1 MSINPFTIT
10 FGKEPINIISRE
22 HDVETIYQSF
32 LDENPDSEI
41 YILTGIRGSGKT
53 VTMTTLKD
61 KILEHNDWIA
71 VELNPETDMLEQ
83 LASKLYDNGKLKKLF
98 ISPEFSFSF
107 NGLGFSVKGKDVLTN
122 ISSFLDQELKYL
134 KHKNIKL
141 LITIDEVVANNN
153 MKIFAHEF
161 QTFLRNKY
169 PVRLLMTGLY
179 RNISLL
185 ENNKSST
192 FLLRAPKIFL
202 SDLNLRLIVNSYI
215 NIFGI
220 DEDNA
225 VELAMSVKGY
235 AYAYQLLGN
244 ILYKS
249 NKTKLDEE
257 TLLEFDAL
265 LYERAYNFIFNELS
279 TEERN
284 VLIYALEDSSNKAVM
299 EKGNYKPNYLSNL
312 KRTLVLKGLINE
324 SRNEIIYRLPRF
336 KEFLEFKIKTDEI

>member
-134 KHKNIKL
+134 KDKKNFVEQGTVEPQISFTL
-141 LITIDEVVANNN
+141 
-153 MKIFAHEF
+153 
-161 QTFLRNKY
+161 LRNIGDA
-169 PVRLLMTGLY
+169 V
-179 RNISLL
+179 
-185 ENNKSST
+185 
-192 FLLRAPKIFL
+192 
-202 SDLNLRLIVNSYI
+202 VNQTVTD
-215 NIFGI
+215 
-220 DEDNA
+220 DE
-225 VELAMSVKGY
+225 
-235 AYAYQLLGN
+235 
-244 ILYKS
+244 
-249 NKTKLDEE
+249 LDE
-257 TLLEFDAL
+257 
-265 LYERAYNFIFNELS
+265 
-279 TEERN
+279 
-284 VLIYALEDSSNKAVM
+284 ALE
-299 EKGNYKPNYLSNL
+299 YLFSL
-312 KRTLVLKGLINE
+312 
-324 SRNEIIYRLPRF
+324 
-336 KEFLEFKIKTDEI
+336 